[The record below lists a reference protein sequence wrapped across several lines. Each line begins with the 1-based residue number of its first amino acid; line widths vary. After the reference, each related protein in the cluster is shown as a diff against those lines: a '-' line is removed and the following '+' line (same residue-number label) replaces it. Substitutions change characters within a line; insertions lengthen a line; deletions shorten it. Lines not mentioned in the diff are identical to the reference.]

1 MKTTSPVPFV
11 DVDAFAPLT
20 GPAEFNLVVL
30 YKDAAACRHALE
42 TQDNLIAQSGPDCSV
57 NTTWW
62 QFDSLRHADIF
73 EASILAAEQAD
84 IIMVAAPEGEPL
96 PPVAR
101 VWLDVALGR
110 QSDTG
115 RALVAVPGVTEP
127 PPINTPAENFL
138 RNLAS
143 CDNAAFAEQHYDL
156 LPSSNDNNLLNHI
169 HERAETVTPVL
180 EHIFDDAV
188 KHQRWIESN

>member
-1 MKTTSPVPFV
+1 MKMTSPVLQV
-11 DVDAFAPLT
+11 EADALAPLT

-42 TQDNLIAQSGPDCSV
+42 AQDKLIAESGPDCSV

-84 IIMVAAPEGEPL
+84 VIMVAAPEGETL

-115 RALVAVPGVTEP
+115 RALVAVLGVTEP
-127 PPINTPAENFL
+127 PPINTPAEDFL
-138 RNLAS
+138 RDLAS
-143 CDNAAFAEQHYDL
+143 TDNAAFAEQRYDL
-156 LPSSNDNNLLNHI
+156 PPKDANNLLNHI

-180 EHIFDDAV
+180 EHIFYDTL
-188 KHQRWIESN
+188 KHQRLLETN